1 MQIRDLIPWGRERSS
16 LSQRQAEADNP
27 LLSLQRD
34 INRVFENFWNRFERS
49 YAGANGFLTAANP
62 RTDISETEKEV
73 EVSVELPGMDEKD
86 IEVSLTDDVLTIRGE
101 KKNER
106 EEKKKGY
113 YLSERSYGSFY
124 RSIPLPAGVDP
135 EKADARFKS
144 GVLTI
149 TLPKTPEAQQK
160 VRRIE
165 VKTV

>member
-34 INRVFENFWNRFERS
+34 INRVFEDFWNRFERS